1 MKTFLRILLLLIV
14 SMLLQQVLPSW
25 PIFNNLKPPLMGA
38 LLVHLA
44 FRLPARSTW
53 QFTLASAVIYD
64 SLEPGPYGPALLA
77 FPIITVLTLRFRHD
91 LFGNGV
97 ITQLFCGGIAGL
109 IIVTSATL
117 VYLVTNARPLD
128 SMVSTL
134 FGGLFIGAGLQPIL
148 SQLLQKS
155 DWISQ
160 RGSWS

>member
-1 MKTFLRILLLLIV
+1 MKTFLRITLLLIV
-14 SMLLQQVLPSW
+14 SVLLQQALPGW
-25 PIFNNLKPPLMGA
+25 PIFNNLKPPLIGA
-38 LLVHLA
+38 LLVHIA
-44 FRLPARSTW
+44 FRLPARSAW

-77 FPIITVLTLRFRHD
+77 FPIITYLILRFRHD

-109 IIVTSATL
+109 IIGSVATGM
-117 VYLVTNARPLD
+117 YLVTNTRPLD
-128 SMVSTL
+128 SIFSSL
-134 FGGLFIGAGLQPIL
+134 IGGLLIGALLQPIL

-160 RGSWS
+160 EGSWS